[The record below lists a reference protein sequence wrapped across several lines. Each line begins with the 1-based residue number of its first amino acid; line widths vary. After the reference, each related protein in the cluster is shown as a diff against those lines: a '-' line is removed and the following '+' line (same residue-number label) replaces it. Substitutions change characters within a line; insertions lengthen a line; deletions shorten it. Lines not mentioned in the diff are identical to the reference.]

1 MIFFRKKHKETSFRL
16 QRIFMQCL
24 VVGFVIIFMYFYM
37 PLAKNIY
44 VSLSHIFEGPS
55 QTNTIIINDLSPL
68 ERFESGNSFG
78 LTDDLGQHFI
88 GLLLSLFVFVM
99 PVGLIILFVWKAIVN
114 LNSYGRTKRKY
125 KRLDQ
130 ETSAKI
136 SNSEKKISMDFYS
149 TFTEF
154 KELFEMGKKSYTAG
168 NYNEAINRFSQ
179 AINVHSNCKAFFNRG
194 LLYYRIGDRDQAL
207 KDFKEAAR
215 LGHEKSQNIL
225 MSNRITW
232 KNEGS
237 INNKILYDFIVRC

>member
-1 MIFFRKKHKETSFRL
+1 
-16 QRIFMQCL
+16 MQCL
-24 VVGFVIIFMYFYM
+24 VVGFVIIFIYFYL

-44 VSLSHIFEGPS
+44 VSLSNIFEDPS
-55 QTNTIIINDLSPL
+55 PTNTIIIDDLSPL
-68 ERFESGNSFG
+68 GPGFKGNNPFAINRNKAFSLNG
-78 LTDDLGQHFI
+78 DLRQHFI
-88 GLLLSLFVFVM
+88 GLLLSLFVFVL
-99 PVGLIILFVWKAIVN
+99 PVGLIILFAWKTIVN

-130 ETSAKI
+130 EPSVNI

-154 KELFEMGKKSYTAG
+154 KELFEMGKKSYIEG

-179 AINVHSNCKAFFNRG
+179 ALGVHSNCKAFFNRG
-194 LLYYRIGDRDQAL
+194 LLYYRIGDRHQAL

-237 INNKILYDFIVRC
+237 NNNKILYGFNEIQQ